1 MTSTTTTAR
10 PRRLVRSGHAGRFVR
25 SGHAGRFVRSGH
37 AGRHPRMAATLLVAA
52 ALGGSLA
59 SCSRGRPAN
68 PPGPKPTVTTAPGPQ
83 PTTTRPAPRPPTT
96 APPVAVAPPVPAEAW
111 RTEMLA
117 AVNTERAKAG
127 LNPMVSCATLNRAAQ
142 GYAEQ
147 LSARGVLSHYGPD
160 GSDPAARERAA
171 GYLAAP
177 GQRYMYGA
185 ENIAQGYPTVAAVMA
200 GWMGSQGHRDNIL
213 ASATTHL
220 GMGRQG
226 TWWVQNFGTGGTC

>member
-1 MTSTTTTAR
+1 MTTTATPARSRR
-10 PRRLVRSGHAGRFVR
+10 PLRSGHTGRY
-25 SGHAGRFVRSGH
+25 GRT
-37 AGRHPRMAATLLVAA
+37 AAAMLVAA
-52 ALGGSLA
+52 ALAGSLA
-59 SCSRGRPAN
+59 SCSRWRPAN
-68 PPGPKPTVTTAPGPQ
+68 PPGPKPTVTIAPATQ
-83 PTTTRPAPRPPTT
+83 PATTRPAAAPAPTT
-96 APPVAVAPPVPAEAW
+96 PPVTFPPPAAAEGW

-117 AVNTERAKAG
+117 AVNAERAKAG

-142 GYAEQ
+142 GYAEN
-147 LSARGVLSHYGPD
+147 LSSRGVLSHYGPD

-177 GQRYMYGA
+177 GQRYMFGA